1 MNNDNDLKF
10 ASHDQI
16 VGHAAG
22 FANVLKSTVDFKT
35 CMDKFFI
42 KITWTSFL

>member
-22 FANVLKSTVDFKT
+22 FSTVDFKT
-35 CMDKFFI
+35 L
-42 KITWTSFL
+42 TSF